1 MSIYLPTDEAK
12 ISNAFLAV
20 VGAYPG
26 YTYMNAAKSYG
37 LVPTV
42 QALIDY
48 SGLTTASA
56 LASRVASN
64 LGLTGTALTDGTA
77 YLTTVTFAGAS
88 SGWASNLAATLNLF
102 ATLTNNSVYGAAA
115 SAHVARINNAVSYS
129 AVTSNTSTSVA
140 TLQAAAGA
148 AGTTSNVG
156 STFVLT
162 EAVDAVSGGA
172 QDDTISG
179 IIGTSGTFKLGDS
192 INGGAGTDTLNL
204 IDSSG
209 TAVGLVSLAAVET
222 VNVRILVASGTDVTE
237 INASDWNGVTSLT
250 NASSLAAS
258 ELQFSGLATTTQVVI
273 HGNTD
278 ISANFSNL
286 STADISLGAVN
297 AGSFAGVTTYGVTA
311 VTADAT
317 AHFSLDGASAG
328 TIGGVAISLSGNNLL
343 AIDVGNTADS
353 FTITGAGS
361 AVLFTTAQLATAD
374 ASAFTGN
381 LDLTLNG
388 NSEVVV
394 KGGSGNDTLRL
405 GTTLSNSDSFD
416 GGQGTDSIRAT
427 VAGFNRSL
435 NTSNVESA
443 TITFTGGGEL
453 NVTGSTIT
461 SYSVSAGA
469 AGVSAAFNGLANS
482 ATIALTND
490 DLGGVSLDFASG
502 ASNATINVGSAASST
517 ADVVLASLAVTDVA
531 SVTINS
537 VAGLS
542 AGATATIT
550 TATFDTDVKAIV
562 FQTLG
567 GTGSLQVGNGGNAS
581 IGGAT
586 AITFNANGNANI
598 NYDSVIAGGSTLTTV
613 NVNTLGG
620 VSSTA
625 ASATLVGIG
634 GTGITT
640 INLVAS
646 GAGDIEIGAVAL
658 GNGASAVAATATINV
673 TQAVEQDTTIGAIDT
688 TGGMALTIN
697 APSIGSSGSL
707 VMADIEIAEG
717 SATAMAMGVT
727 FNAITISTGASF
739 ELDGIDLEGSAT
751 GAQVVI
757 GTITMNSGAS
767 LDFGS
772 ASGISANAVGNVDI
786 SSITLVMGASATANF
801 GTIKTTAGAVGNIT
815 VNLGDGATATFGAVS
830 ASSIGS
836 HSLVLASGA
845 SASFGNMQAYSG
857 NNANQGAKAGIEIA
871 GVDGA
876 DVSFGT
882 IQASAV
888 GSISVSGALNVSIG
902 AITTTTLGEVNATGL
917 GVSGVFTIDMSGVTN
932 AVEVKLGAAQN
943 TIISGIGNDV
953 ITLTG
958 GRTSVAGNDVIQYST
973 ATQGTDNIIN
983 FIAGNA
989 ASGGDRIEFASADLA
1004 ARIIVGSAL
1013 ATDASTLVATVA
1025 TTASGAITIGSG
1037 DSIVLINATAFGST
1051 AAFHSAIA
1059 TGGTLEINMAG
1070 ASATAGNLVVV
1081 WTDGNDSYVSLVAV
1095 HATAGTNALVSGV
1108 AGIQTLAQLSGV
1120 TPAALVAANFDIV

>member
-1 MSIYLPTDEAK
+1 MSTIKALDSYLDRMAAKAAANPTKAAIYQAKVDAK
-12 ISNAFLAV
+12 IA
-20 VGAYPG
+20 
-26 YTYMNAAKSYG
+26 
-37 LVPTV
+37 
-42 QALIDY
+42 ALIAKGKTVTNDGATITSFDVD
-48 SGLTTASA
+48 SGSSSGGSSGSSGTTGQTF
-56 LASRVASN
+56 N
-64 LGLTGTALTDGTA
+64 LTGSVDSIPGLIG
-77 YLTTVTFAGAS
+77 S
-88 SGWASNLAATLNLF
+88 SGSAGVSNNDT
-102 ATLTNNSVYGAAA
+102 
-115 SAHVARINNAVSYS
+115 IQAVIGGGS
-129 AVTSNTSTSVA
+129 
-140 TLQAAAGA
+140 
-148 AGTTSNVG
+148 
-156 STFVLT
+156 STF
-162 EAVDAVSGGA
+162 S
-172 QDDTISG
+172 
-179 IIGTSGTFKLGDS
+179 LGDS
-192 INGGAGTDTLNL
+192 INAGSGTDVLN
-204 IDSSG
+204 IIAISG
-209 TAVGLVSLAAVET
+209 TSTLLTTLDAVET
-222 VNVRILVASGTDVTE
+222 VNVRLLDDNDVGIFDAQDWSGV
-237 INASDWNGVTSLT
+237 SQLT
-250 NASSLAAS
+250 NASSLAES
-258 ELQFSGLATTTQVVI
+258 TLRVTGLADSTTVVL

-278 ISANFSNL
+278 INVAFDNTATGATAN
-286 STADISLGAVN
+286 AVLVS
-297 AGSFAGVTTYGVTA
+297 AGSAGTATTVGSAAAGT
-311 VTADAT
+311 T
-317 AHFSLDGASAG
+317 AHFDFDFADAGFVTHVNLEVRGSLNIARLEAGSNVTSVVLTGTGNASLVTDDTITSFNASAAAGSLDVTFSGASDVAVV
-328 TIGGVAISLSGNNLL
+328 GGA
-343 AIDVGNTADS
+343 
-353 FTITGAGS
+353 
-361 AVLFTTAQLATAD
+361 
-374 ASAFTGN
+374 
-381 LDLTLNG
+381 
-388 NSEVVV
+388 
-394 KGGSGNDTLRL
+394 GNDTFNF
-405 GTTLSNSDSFD
+405 GTTLSNGDSVV
-416 GGQGTDSIRAT
+416 GGGGTDTVNAT

-435 NTSNVESA
+435 NASGVESA

-469 AGVSAAFNGLANS
+469 AGVSAAFNGLANN

-502 ASNATINVGSAASST
+502 ATLATINLGSAASAT
-517 ADVVLASLAVTDVA
+517 ADVVIASLAVTDVA
-531 SVTINS
+531 SVTINA

-550 TATFDTDVKAIV
+550 SATFDTDVKAIT

-567 GTGSLQVGNGGNAS
+567 GTGSLQVGDGGNAS

-620 VSSTA
+620 VSSSA

-634 GTGITT
+634 GTAITT

-658 GNGASAVAATATINV
+658 GNGASAVASTATINV
-673 TQAVEQDTTIGAIDT
+673 TQAAEQDTTIGAIDT

-707 VMADIEIAEG
+707 VMADIEIAQG
-717 SATAMAMGVT
+717 SSTAMAMGVT
-727 FNAITISTGASF
+727 FNAITIGTGASF

-751 GAQVVI
+751 GAQVTI

-772 ASGISANAVGNVDI
+772 ASGISASAVGNVDI

-857 NNANQGAKAGIEIA
+857 GNANQGAKGGIEIA

-888 GSISVSGALNVSIG
+888 GAVSVSGALDVTIG
-902 AITTTTLGEVNATGL
+902 LITTTTLGEVNATGL
-917 GVSGVFTIDMSGVTN
+917 GVSGSFTIDMGAVTN
-932 AVEVKLGAAQN
+932 AVEVKLGAAAN
-943 TIISGIGNDV
+943 TITSGLGNDS
-953 ITLTG
+953 ITLLG
-958 GRTSVAGNDVIQYST
+958 GRTSVAGNDVIRYTT
-973 ATQGTDNIIN
+973 ATQGIDYITN

-989 ASGGDRIEFASADLA
+989 ASGGDRIEFGSGGGLAS
-1004 ARIIVGSAL
+1004 RIIVGSAL

-1025 TTASGAITIGSG
+1025 TTASGAITVGSG
-1037 DSIVLINATAFGST
+1037 DSIVLLNATAFAST

-1059 TGGTLEINMAG
+1059 TGGSLEINMAG

-1081 WTDGNDSYVSLVAV
+1081 WTDGSDSYVSLVAV
-1095 HATAGTNALVSGV
+1095 EATAGANALVSGV
-1108 AGIQTLAQLSGV
+1108 AGIVTLSQLAGV